1 MTLHITLPIALEDHI
16 SKQVAS
22 GRYNSAGEM
31 IAEALL
37 HLQHYQLVQSASLMR
52 LQTEIDKG
60 MQDIDE
66 GFVKKMNI
74 AEIKRKARASL
85 N

>member
-16 SKQVAS
+16 NEQVSSGFYSSAS
-22 GRYNSAGEM
+22 EM

-37 HLQHYQLVQSASLMR
+37 HLQRYQLVQSASLMR

-60 MQDIDE
+60 MQDIDQ
-66 GFVKKMNI
+66 GLVKKMNI
-74 AEIKRKARASL
+74 AAIKRKARASWS
-85 N
+85 

>member
-1 MTLHITLPIALEDHI
+1 
-16 SKQVAS
+16 
-22 GRYNSAGEM
+22 M

-37 HLQHYQLVQSASLMR
+37 HLQRYQLVQSASLMR

-74 AEIKRKARASL
+74 AEIKRKAIAFL
-85 N
+85 G

>member
-1 MTLHITLPIALEDHI
+1 
-16 SKQVAS
+16 
-22 GRYNSAGEM
+22 M

-37 HLQHYQLVQSASLMR
+37 HLQRYQLVQSASLVR

-66 GFVKKMNI
+66 GFVRKMNI
-74 AEIKRKARASL
+74 AEIKRKARAFL
-85 N
+85 G

>member
-16 SKQVAS
+16 NEQVSSGFYSSAS
-22 GRYNSAGEM
+22 EM

-37 HLQHYQLVQSASLMR
+37 HLQRYQLVQSASLMR
-52 LQTEIDKG
+52 LQTEIDIG

-74 AEIKRKARASL
+74 AEIKRKARAFL
-85 N
+85 G

>member
-1 MTLHITLPIALEDHI
+1 MTLQITLPIALEDHI
-16 SKQVAS
+16 NEQVSS
-22 GRYNSAGEM
+22 GRYNSASEM

-37 HLQHYQLVQSASLMR
+37 HLQRYQLVQSASLVR

-66 GFVKKMNI
+66 GFVRKMNI
-74 AEIKRKARASL
+74 AEIKRKARAFL
-85 N
+85 G

>member
-16 SKQVAS
+16 NEQVSSGFYSSAS
-22 GRYNSAGEM
+22 EM

-37 HLQHYQLVQSASLMR
+37 HLQRYQLVQSASLMR

-60 MQDIDE
+60 MQDIDQ
-66 GFVKKMNI
+66 GLVKKMDI
-74 AEIKRKARASL
+74 AEIKLTARASL
-85 N
+85 K